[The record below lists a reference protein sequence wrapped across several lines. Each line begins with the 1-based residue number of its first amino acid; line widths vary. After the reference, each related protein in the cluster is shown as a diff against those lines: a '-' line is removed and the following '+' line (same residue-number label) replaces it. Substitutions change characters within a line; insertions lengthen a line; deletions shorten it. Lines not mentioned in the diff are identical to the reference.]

1 MNDEIRLSFFGLG
14 YVGLTTASCFASRGF
29 NVICFDVDES
39 KVEAVNSGIASFF
52 EPKLENLLKS
62 SVKKGLLKATRDPS
76 EAVLNSDITFITVG
90 TPAKEDGGIDLTYVL
105 NASRMIGE
113 ALRFKGDWHLVV
125 VKSTV
130 VPMTTENVVKK
141 AVEESSGKHVSKD
154 LGLCVNP
161 EFLREGNAVEDTFKP
176 DRIIIGEF
184 DKRSGD
190 LLEDLYRKF
199 YGNDMPQIIRTTPV
213 NAELIKY
220 ANNAFLAMKV
230 SFINM
235 VANLCQ
241 KLPEADVE
249 VIAEGIGLDK
259 RIGPLFLK
267 AGIGWG
273 GSCWPKDLRALLN
286 FSLKSGVELP
296 LVEATLEVNETQP
309 YKIVELAKELVGE
322 LNGKRISVLGLAF
335 KPETDDMRNAVSIKV
350 INRLLE
356 EGAKVTAY
364 DPRAIENARR
374 IFGEK
379 IEYANNL
386 EECLKNSECALVL
399 TEWNEFRKL
408 ALEDFIK
415 LMKVPAVSDGRRIYD
430 PKIFSKK
437 LRFNAIGLGERR
449 YYNPAVAVNAII
461 EKDESIFLVKR
472 SIEPFKG
479 LWSLPG
485 GFIEYNETVEEA
497 LVREVEEETGLKIK
511 PIRVVSVYS
520 NPIRSP
526 VKHVITICYH
536 CTVLGGA
543 LKFSDESMEARF
555 FALDQL
561 PKEMAFDH
569 RNIVEE
575 FLAQR

>member
-1 MNDEIRLSFFGLG
+1 MKGKVSLSFFGLG

-113 ALRFKGDWHLVV
+113 ALRFKGDWHIVV

-141 AVEESSGKHVSKD
+141 VVEESSGKHVGKD

-199 YGNDMPQIIRTTPV
+199 YGNNMPPIVRTTPV

-220 ANNAFLAMKV
+220 VNNAFLAMKV

-241 KLPEADVE
+241 KLPDADVE

-286 FSLKSGVELP
+286 FSLKNGVELP

-350 INRLLE
+350 IDRLLE

-415 LMKVPAVSDGRRIYD
+415 MMKVPAVSDGRRIYD